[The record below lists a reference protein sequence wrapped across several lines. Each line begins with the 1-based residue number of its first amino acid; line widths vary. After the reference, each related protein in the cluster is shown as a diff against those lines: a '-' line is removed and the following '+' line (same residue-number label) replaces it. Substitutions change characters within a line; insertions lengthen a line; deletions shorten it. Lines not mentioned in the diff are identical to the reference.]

1 MAILHLDNSNFQAT
15 VEANA
20 LTVVDFWA
28 VWCGPCKMV
37 APAFEAAAATFDGSV
52 AFAKVNVDDAG
63 AVAQQ
68 FGIMSI
74 PTMVVLKDGKEVDRS
89 VGVLSQSALEA
100 LVKKHL

>member
-15 VEANA
+15 VEVNA

-37 APAFEAAAATFDGSV
+37 APAFEAAAVTFDGKAV
-52 AFAKVNVDDAG
+52 FAKVNVDDAG

-74 PTMVVLKDGKEVDRS
+74 PTMVVLKDGKEIDRS
-89 VGVLSQSALEA
+89 VGVLSQAALEA
-100 LVKKHL
+100 LVQKHL